1 MTRTREIRQFATA
14 AAVAGIIGA
23 GLTVAPLAP
32 SAQAACNDWVF
43 PGNVTFTS
51 WPYTFSSNN
60 KFVPSS
66 ITYVNPTGGA
76 NGQPKTEPRAASGGI
91 NGSNISIVINGDTY
105 GGTIDP
111 NGIASGKI
119 SLNNANWT
127 LAQPLKCNSAPATK
141 CPEGSVAPEVPA
153 DQKCAA
159 RTNAVTMNI
168 SKRGL
173 TNATVE
179 INNTG
184 AIGGTCSYDASSE
197 RGVLPSVARTVN
209 LAPNGNA
216 TITDLL
222 WPPLGSTY
230 NVVLS
235 CKGNYN
241 GSQVEFGHVEQRV
254 SSF

>member
-1 MTRTREIRQFATA
+1 MTRTQVGARVAIA
-14 AAVAGIIGA
+14 AAAACLFGA
-23 GLTVAPLAP
+23 GLSVAPTAP
-32 SAQAACNDWVF
+32 TAHAACSDWVF

-76 NGQPKTEPRAASGGI
+76 NGQPKTEPRASSGGI

-105 GGTIDP
+105 GGTIDA

-119 SLNNANWT
+119 DLNNANWQ
-127 LAQPLKCNSAPATK
+127 LAQPLKCNAAPATK

-153 DQKCAA
+153 DQKCAP

-168 SKRGL
+168 SKSGL
-173 TNATVE
+173 TNARVE

-184 AIGGTCSYDASSE
+184 AIGGTCSYDARSE
-197 RGVLPSVARTVN
+197 GGLLPSVARTVN
-209 LAPNGNA
+209 LAPKGSA

-235 CKGNYN
+235 CTGNYN
-241 GSQVEFGHVEQRV
+241 GAPVEFGHVEQRV